1 MSRLLDRVD
10 ALLFDLDGVVYVG
23 PDAVPHAVDVIQ
35 AARDAAVDCVFI
47 TNNAARMPDA
57 VAHHL
62 TELGIPARP
71 HDVVTSPQAAV
82 TVLGDFVPQ
91 GSRILVIGGTG
102 IADELRRRGYVP
114 VASLDDQPA
123 AIVQG
128 FSPDLGWRELAEATF
143 AVRSGLPWI
152 ATNPDRT
159 FPTPRGAAPGNGAL
173 VGLVAE
179 AAGRGPDVVAGK
191 PEPPLMREA
200 LTRCGATRPLMVGDR
215 LDTDIAAGA
224 RVGIPSLLVLT
235 GVTTAEGVLRAL
247 PGERPD
253 FLGQDLR
260 VLLHPYP
267 DVDWLDS
274 DGSREVRVA
283 SGTGVVRWDGERL
296 VVDHSG
302 GPGDRLDVLRAACAL
317 TWAQADAGRTVD
329 VTAFLD
335 WWARS

>member
-1 MSRLLDRVD
+1 MDRFD

-23 PDAVPHAVDVIQ
+23 PDAVPHAVEVIET
-35 AARDAAVDCVFI
+35 ARGAGVDCVFI
-47 TNNAARMPDA
+47 TNNAARMPDT

-62 TELGIPARP
+62 AELGIPARS

-91 GSRILVIGGTG
+91 GSRILVIGGSG
-102 IADELRRRGYVP
+102 IADELRQRGYIP
-114 VASLDDQPA
+114 VASLEDDPA
-123 AIVQG
+123 AILQG
-128 FSPDLGWRELAEATF
+128 FSPDLGWRDLAEATF

-179 AAGRGPDVVAGK
+179 AAGRGPDAVAGK

-200 LTRCGATRPLMVGDR
+200 LTRSGATRPLMVGDR
-215 LDTDIAAGA
+215 LDTDIAAGE
-224 RVGIPSLLVLT
+224 RVGVPSLLVLT
-235 GVTTAEGVLRAL
+235 GVTTAEGVLQAL

-260 VLLHPYP
+260 VLLRPYP
-267 DVDWLDS
+267 DVDWIES
-274 DGSREVRVA
+274 GGSGQARVA
-283 SGTGVVRWDGERL
+283 SGTGVVRLDASRL
-296 VVDHSG
+296 VVETAGESA
-302 GPGDRLDVLRAACAL
+302 DRLDVLRAGCAL
-317 TWAQADAGRTVD
+317 AWSQADAGRAVD
-329 VTAFLD
+329 LTGFLD
-335 WWARS
+335 WWAQS

>member
-1 MSRLLDRVD
+1 MDRFD

-23 PDAVPHAVDVIQ
+23 PDAVPHAVEVIET
-35 AARDAAVDCVFI
+35 ARGAGVECVFI
-47 TNNAARMPDA
+47 TNNAARMPEA

-62 TELGIPARP
+62 TELGIPSGS

-91 GSRILVIGGTG
+91 GSRILVIGGSG
-102 IADELRRRGYVP
+102 IADELRQRGYVP
-114 VASLDDQPA
+114 VASLEDDPV
-123 AIVQG
+123 AILQG
-128 FSPDLGWRELAEATF
+128 FSPDLGWRDLAEATF

-179 AAGRGPDVVAGK
+179 AAGRGPDAVAGK

-200 LTRCGATRPLMVGDR
+200 LTRSGATRPLMVGDR
-215 LDTDIAAGA
+215 LDTDIAAGE
-224 RVGIPSLLVLT
+224 RVGVPSLLVLT
-235 GVTTAEGVLRAL
+235 GVTTAEGVLQAL

-260 VLLHPYP
+260 VLLSPYP
-267 DVDWLDS
+267 DVDWIES
-274 DGSREVRVA
+274 GGSGQARVA
-283 SGTGVVRWDGERL
+283 SGTGVVRLDGSRL
-296 VVDHSG
+296 VVETAG
-302 GPGDRLDVLRAACAL
+302 GPADRLDVLRAGCAL
-317 TWAQADAGRTVD
+317 AWSQADAGRAIDLTG
-329 VTAFLD
+329 FLD
-335 WWARS
+335 WWALS